1 MKRSFALLL
10 LAATACQSTTPELS
24 DSWGALPVLDRVEIE
39 YRGSLRT
46 TGDAG
51 LKIPEFEYVDV
62 SAGTTPP
69 AWMIQVS
76 VFDTSQQGVH
86 RLIGESAMTENNQLS
101 GGVVSLEEMKR
112 TLGAMVDAGDAA
124 LINEPRLVVF
134 EGSRASMTVANQTAF
149 IDHFDFERTPTSILM
164 DPEIGV
170 FMSGLLI
177 DMVPQGRNDD
187 GKLELEFHLTLSE
200 LIEMNEVESSY
211 PFGGAPLTIQVPV
224 FMRQDLNGLLTMSE
238 DQAVVLPVLYAEGNR
253 RLLIVV
259 HAKSVAVPDEA
270 PAAELMNVPAKVEP
284 SSEDEI

>member
-101 GGVVSLEEMKR
+101 GGVVSLEEMQR

-211 PFGGAPLTIQVPV
+211 PLGGGSLTIQVPV
-224 FMRQDLNGLLTMSE
+224 FMRQDLNGLLTMSK

>member
-1 MKRSFALLL
+1 MKRSLSLLL
-10 LAATACQSTTPELS
+10 LAATACQTTAPELS

-39 YRGSLRT
+39 YRGSVRT

-51 LKIPEFEYVDV
+51 LKIPEFEYIDV
-62 SAGTTPP
+62 SERTTPP
-69 AWMIQVS
+69 AWMIQVG
-76 VFDTSQQGVH
+76 VFETTQQGVH

-101 GGVVSLEEMKR
+101 GGVVSLEQMQR
-112 TLGAMVDAGDAA
+112 TLGAMVDANDAT
-124 LINEPRLVVF
+124 LVNEPRLVVY
-134 EGSRASMTVANQTAF
+134 EGTRASMTVANQTAF
-149 IDHFDFERTPTSILM
+149 IDHFNFERTPSAALM

-177 DMVPQGRNDD
+177 DMVPQGRNAD
-187 GKLELEFHLTLSE
+187 GKLELDFRLTLSE

-211 PFGGAPLTIQVPV
+211 PLGVAFTIQVPV

-238 DQAVVLPVLYAEGNR
+238 DQAVVLPVLYCEGDQ

-270 PAAELMNVPAKVEP
+270 PAVELLDAPQKIKA

>member
-1 MKRSFALLL
+1 MKRSLALLL
-10 LAATACQSTTPELS
+10 LAATACQSAAPDLS

-62 SAGTTPP
+62 SEGTTPP
-69 AWMIQVS
+69 AWMIQVG
-76 VFDTSQQGVH
+76 VFETTTQGVH
-86 RLIGESAMTENNQLS
+86 RLIGDSAMTENNQLS
-101 GGVVSLEEMKR
+101 GGVVSLEEMQR
-112 TLGAMVDAGDAA
+112 TLGAMVDAGDST
-124 LINEPRLVVF
+124 LVNEPRLVVY

-149 IDHFDFERTPTSILM
+149 IDHFDFEPTPSSILM

-177 DMVPQGRNDD
+177 DMVPQGRNAD

-211 PFGGAPLTIQVPV
+211 PLGVSFTMQVPV
-224 FMRQDLNGLLTMSE
+224 FMRQDLRGLLTMSE
-238 DQAVVLPVLYAEGNR
+238 DQAVVLPVLYGEGNQ

-270 PAAELMNVPAKVEP
+270 PATQLLEVPAGVKR